1 MDRFLGT
8 IVDDENGASC
18 NYANNEGH
26 DSIQLFLKTDE
37 LADVLG
43 GIGDENGHAE
53 VESRGS
59 DVQADTKRFPTFNT
73 YTGPFSQSLT
83 SNTSD
88 RQVLGSC
95 GKGGNTYDTGAWITD
110 PATSIASMTAPNVT
124 TPTGSPIATKTLEA
138 GAVMPAKVSTAV
150 TPISTRNTVAT
161 NSQSASTTGDTVR
174 LSVRNNVYVSEL
186 PPHWNTEKLRS
197 VCSSFGTIISAKV
210 VHDGAT
216 NKSREYGFVM
226 FETEEQATLCVESL
240 NNCSMAGKI
249 LACRLAHERAMP
261 SFAHVESV
269 SWSPCT
275 TANVTPSMG
284 FITPQEASLESSR
297 PCNSESF
304 EASCPISQT
313 GQGNSAL
320 EQSAPSGLRKSR
332 NVFIQGLPLHWNTD
346 KLRGLCGT
354 CGKVLRAKVVRDAT
368 TSLPCGHGFV
378 LFETEQMATVCVV
391 TLNGFVVEGRT
402 LACRL
407 AHEKRTPPHVSPLN
421 NDGLTATPGM
431 QPLSSSERTSVV
443 TDPLVTPT
451 ANFLSPVGIVDASTA
466 QSNIAF
472 MPLSNYGK
480 WPAVGMVPSDTGGGL
495 LQALSYTA
503 MTAPSSFLGQATMA
517 TPQSYSAFPSPGAI
531 PGLSAQHAEYNMVP
545 SMEHQFTPLPGIPNT
560 YIIAMPCASP
570 GMGRVSGSSASTM
583 AVATTALPLSMAT
596 IGAQTADLSVV
607 SSELM
612 RGYLGPP

>member
-1 MDRFLGT
+1 M
-8 IVDDENGASC
+8 
-18 NYANNEGH
+18 
-26 DSIQLFLKTDE
+26 QLFLKADE

-43 GIGDENGHAE
+43 GISDENGHVE
-53 VESRGS
+53 VGSRGS
-59 DVQADTKRFPTFNT
+59 DAQAETKRFPAFNA
-73 YTGPFSQSLT
+73 YAGIFSQSLT
-83 SNTSD
+83 SNISD
-88 RQVLGSC
+88 RQVLGY
-95 GKGGNTYDTGAWITD
+95 GKSGNTYDAGTWITD

-124 TPTGSPIATKTLEA
+124 TPTESPIAAKTLLGA
-138 GAVMPAKVSTAV
+138 GAAVPAKVPTAV
-150 TPISTRNTVAT
+150 TPVSTRNTVT
-161 NSQSASTTGDTVR
+161 NSQSASTAGDTVR
-174 LSVRNNVYVSEL
+174 LTVRNNVYVSEL

-240 NNCSMAGKI
+240 NNCSMAGKV

-261 SFAHVESV
+261 SFANVESI

-275 TANVTPSMG
+275 TANATPSLG
-284 FITPQEASLESSR
+284 FITPQEGSLELLR
-297 PCNSESF
+297 PCNSEPF
-304 EASCPISQT
+304 EASCQISQT

-320 EQSAPSGLRKSR
+320 EQNASSGLRKSR

-354 CGKVLRAKVVRDAT
+354 CGKVIRAKVVRDAT

-378 LFETEQMATVCVV
+378 LFEKEEMAAVCVA
-391 TLNGFVVEGRT
+391 TLNGFVVEGHK

-431 QPLSSSERTSVV
+431 QPLSSSERTSVG

-451 ANFLSPVGIVDASTA
+451 ANFLAPVGIVDASAA

-472 MPLSNYGK
+472 MPFSNYGK

-495 LQALSYTA
+495 PRALSYTA
-503 MTAPSSFLGQATMA
+503 MTAPSSFLGQATLA
-517 TPQSYSAFPSPGAI
+517 TPQSYAAVPSAGAI
-531 PGLSAQHAEYNMVP
+531 PGLSAQHTEYNMIP
-545 SMEHQFTPLPGIPNT
+545 GMERQLTSLSGIPNT

-570 GMGRVSGSSASTM
+570 GMGQVSGFSASTV
-583 AVATTALPLSMAT
+583 ALATTALPVSVAT
-596 IGAQTADLSVV
+596 IGAQTGDTSVV
-607 SSELM
+607 SSDLV
-612 RGYLGPP
+612 RGYLGRS